1 MKLIIKDLIV
11 FVMMVLTIVVLS
23 AVITGCSTQKHGY
36 VYKTGST
43 CRNPHKRAEVH
54 GYLKIR

>member
-11 FVMMVLTIVVLS
+11 FVMMVLTIIALLYIV
-23 AVITGCSTQKHGY
+23 TGCSTQKHGY

-43 CRNPHKRAEVH
+43 CRNPHKRAEVR
-54 GYLKIR
+54 GYLKNQ

>member
-1 MKLIIKDLIV
+1 MKLIIKDLII
-11 FVMMVLTIVVLS
+11 FVMMILTIFALLYIV
-23 AVITGCSTQKHGY
+23 TGCSTQKHGE

-43 CRNPHKRAEVH
+43 CRNPNKRGEVR